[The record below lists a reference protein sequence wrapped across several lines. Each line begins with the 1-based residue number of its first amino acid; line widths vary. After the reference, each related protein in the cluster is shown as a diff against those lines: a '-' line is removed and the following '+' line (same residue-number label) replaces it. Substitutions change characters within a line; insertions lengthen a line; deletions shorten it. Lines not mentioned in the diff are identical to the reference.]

1 MIYFG
6 NGNSFSRSSY
16 KYAIPYIYEPKPSN
30 AFITEESQAI
40 NTTLLTVDT
49 SR

>member
-1 MIYFG
+1 MEIHSQG
-6 NGNSFSRSSY
+6 LLTNM
-16 KYAIPYIYEPKPSN
+16 PYHTYMNQSHRTQ
-30 AFITEESQAI
+30 FITEESQAI